1 MPEDN
6 ALASSA
12 LHKFLLIHRHLRQ
25 YARTMDDQG
34 LRPRQFAVL
43 RFLLENGP
51 ATVTEIQAHLY
62 TSASTASAVL
72 TQLEE
77 AGYVSRTR
85 SDEDSRVVII
95 DLTTAGRELASRAPL
110 GGIVLLRRRLPTL
123 PENRLRQIDEALGEI
138 MRLMEV
144 TEAE

>member
-95 DLTTAGRELASRAPL
+95 DLTAAGHELASRAPL

-123 PENRLRQIDEALGEI
+123 PEDRLRQIDEALAEI
-138 MRLMEV
+138 MQLMEV

>member
-77 AGYVSRTR
+77 AGYASRTR

-95 DLTTAGRELASRAPL
+95 DLTAAGRELASRAPL

-123 PENRLRQIDEALGEI
+123 PEDRLRQIDEALSEI
-138 MRLMEV
+138 MQLMEV